1 MTYNELKKLVEES
14 GKELPLSATNENG
27 ENVIIENDY
36 IDGEHAFKLTTAQHN
51 NWCRINIFYQDG
63 NVDEIYER

>member
-1 MTYNELKKLVEES
+1 MNYNEIKTLVEES

-36 IDGEHAFKLTTAQHN
+36 IDGEHAFRLTTAQHN
-51 NWCRINIFYQDG
+51 NWCRINTFYQDG
-63 NVDEIYER
+63 TVDEMFE